1 MKTERNYGQRL
12 FSTYESNLLGY
23 EEVVKKLWSIVDS
36 GKTDD
41 KQRIKAITLINEC
54 YKQRLELL
62 KSEPELIGLKHRR
75 KEMEIFN
82 K

>member
-1 MKTERNYGQRL
+1 MASVFFQL
-12 FSTYESNLLGY
+12 YESNLLGY
-23 EEVVKKLWSIVDS
+23 GEVIKKLWSIIDS

-41 KQRIKAITLINEC
+41 KQIIKTITLINEC

-62 KSEPELIGLKHRR
+62 KSEPDLIGLKQRR

-82 K
+82 T

>member
-1 MKTERNYGQRL
+1 MASVFFQL
-12 FSTYESNLLGY
+12 YESNLLGY
-23 EEVVKKLWSIVDS
+23 EEVIKKLWSIIDS

-41 KQRIKAITLINEC
+41 KQIIKAITLINEC

-62 KSEPELIGLKHRR
+62 KSEPDLIGLKQRR

-82 K
+82 T